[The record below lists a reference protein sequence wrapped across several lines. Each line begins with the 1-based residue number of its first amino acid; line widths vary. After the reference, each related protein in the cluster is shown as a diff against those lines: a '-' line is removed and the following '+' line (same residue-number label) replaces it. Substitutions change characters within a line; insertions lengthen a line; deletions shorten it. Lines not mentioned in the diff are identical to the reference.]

1 MVFGHIKAGRFPLS
15 EQFPEIK
22 KRMEFHVNKSER
34 CLAILDMLQK
44 QHKVEVN
51 ELAQR
56 FRISEMT
63 IRRDLNFLT
72 KQYNITRT
80 HGGALMANQPVVRM
94 ISFDESRISNKEAKE
109 KIAAKAASLIKNGQR
124 IFIDAG
130 STTRIILNYMRED
143 VRAVIVTN
151 HLKVAEH
158 ALQFDN
164 LSVIMLGGEMIRITN
179 CSSGPVAEEQ
189 LRKYQLDMAFLG
201 AAAIGTDGRLYDGY
215 SPEARFK
222 SSIFSVAKKTYLLT
236 DASKF
241 NTYDL
246 NGFACLSQIDG
257 IITDEAID
265 EEGMNLLRKYNTNV
279 MIAE

>member
-1 MVFGHIKAGRFPLS
+1 M
-15 EQFPEIK
+15 
-22 KRMEFHVNKSER
+22 NKSER

-51 ELAQR
+51 ELSKQ
-56 FRISEMT
+56 FGISDMT
-63 IRRDLNFLT
+63 IRRDLNFLA

-94 ISFDESRISNKEAKE
+94 ISFDESRISNKESKE

-130 STTRIILNYMRED
+130 STTRIILNYMRDD

-164 LSVIMLGGEMIRITN
+164 LSVIMPGGEMIRITN
-179 CSSGPVAEEQ
+179 CSSGTVAEEQ
-189 LRKYQLDMAFLG
+189 IKKYQLDIAFLG

-222 SSIFSVAKKTYLLT
+222 SSIFSVAKKIYLLT
-236 DASKF
+236 DSSKF

-246 NGFACLSQIDG
+246 NGFASLSQVDS
-257 IITDEAID
+257 IITDEGID
-265 EEGMNLLRKYNTNV
+265 EEGMNLLKKYSTNLI
-279 MIAE
+279 IAE

>member
-1 MVFGHIKAGRFPLS
+1 
-15 EQFPEIK
+15 
-22 KRMEFHVNKSER
+22 MEFHVNKSER

-51 ELAQR
+51 ELSKQ
-56 FRISEMT
+56 FGISDMT
-63 IRRDLNFLT
+63 IRRDLNFLA

-94 ISFDESRISNKEAKE
+94 ISFDESRISNKESKE

-179 CSSGPVAEEQ
+179 CSSGTVAEEQ
-189 LRKYQLDMAFLG
+189 IKKYQLDIAFLG

-222 SSIFSVAKKTYLLT
+222 SSIFSVAKKIYLLT
-236 DASKF
+236 DSSKF

-246 NGFACLSQIDG
+246 NGFASLSQVDS
-257 IITDEAID
+257 IITDEGID
-265 EEGMNLLRKYNTNV
+265 EEGMNLLKKYSTNLI
-279 MIAE
+279 IAE